1 MAWLAVV
8 ISHKV
13 NGVSGL
19 HSNLMVQSLFADFAK
34 IFPTRF
40 CNVTNGVTPRRWLA
54 LANQPL
60 SDVLDEHIGRTWRTD
75 LSQLGELEQHL
86 DFPAVNKAVREAKL
100 LNKKRLSCILRCT

>member
-40 CNVTNGVTPRRWLA
+40 LQRDERCYPASLA
-54 LANQPL
+54 GA
-60 SDVLDEHIGRTWRTD
+60 G
-75 LSQLGELEQHL
+75 
-86 DFPAVNKAVREAKL
+86 
-100 LNKKRLSCILRCT
+100 